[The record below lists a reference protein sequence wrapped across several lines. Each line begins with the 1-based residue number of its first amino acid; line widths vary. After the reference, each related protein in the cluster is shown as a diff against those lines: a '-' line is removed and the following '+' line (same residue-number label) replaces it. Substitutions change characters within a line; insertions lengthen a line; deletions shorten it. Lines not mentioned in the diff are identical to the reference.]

1 MTLSKETLALIKAA
15 LAEDLGRRGDVT
27 TELFVDPRARLSGR
41 VVAKEAGVV
50 CGVRVAAEV
59 FKRVDRGCKVAILL
73 GDGRRCRPGDTVMR
87 VSGGRALLTAERT
100 ALNFLQRMSGV
111 ATLTARYADA
121 LKRAGSRTKV
131 YDTRKTLPAW
141 RELDKYAV
149 KCGGGVN
156 HRIGLYDAVL
166 VKDNHWAG
174 GRDVVEGVRAARRK
188 HPGILVE
195 LEAADLAQVERAL
208 TAAPDVVLLDNMT
221 RPQLRRAI
229 ALIRRRAPRTHI
241 EISGG
246 VSLESLPALGRLG
259 ADRVSVGRITHSAPA
274 LDLSLEL

>member
-1 MTLSKETLALIKAA
+1 MTLSKETLALIQAA
-15 LAEDLGRRGDVT
+15 LEEDLGQRGDVT

-73 GDGRRCRPGDTVMR
+73 GDGRRCKPGDTVMR

-111 ATLTARYADA
+111 ATLTSRYADK
-121 LKRAGSRTKV
+121 LKGSRAKV
-131 YDTRKTLPAW
+131 YDTRKTLPGW

-174 GRDVVEGVRAARRK
+174 GRDVVDGVRAARRK
-188 HPGILVE
+188 YPGILVE
-195 LEAADLAQVERAL
+195 LEAADQAQVERAL
-208 TAAPDVVLLDNMT
+208 TARPDVILLDNMT

-229 ALIRRRAPRTHI
+229 ALIRRRAPKTHI

-246 VSLESLPALGRLG
+246 VSLETLAALGRLG
-259 ADRVSVGRITHSAPA
+259 ADRISVGRITHSVPA